1 MVEDCH
7 PKRFSW
13 YVLSLNYRS
22 KFIHNFFQGSDVVD
36 WLFNHVQGFGDRREA
51 KKYASQLLKQGLIK
65 HTISKGSFT
74 DNCYYTFGEG
84 VSLISGVNG
93 LKIDDDQCSE
103 RDTNLLLGQQGSPW
117 HQHQVSQRAFNRL
130 QMPFWEGETV
140 NYGVFGAQTEPE
152 NRMPR
157 PPSET
162 SSSGADQR
170 SQLSGPFPKSYQ
182 PMKSFARNA
191 HNGVNGTDEVHSNGH
206 NGEGI
211 GIGQYYL
218 SPSHFSVESPVV

>member
-1 MVEDCH
+1 M
-7 PKRFSW
+7 
-13 YVLSLNYRS
+13 
-22 KFIHNFFQGSDVVD
+22 
-36 WLFNHVQGFGDRREA
+36 QGFGDRREA

-84 VSLISGVNG
+84 IVMVAGVNG
-93 LKIDDDQCSE
+93 LRLEDDQCSE

-117 HQHQVSQRAFNRL
+117 RNQQVSHAYNRL
-130 QMPFWEGETV
+130 QIPFWEGETV
-140 NYGVFGAQTEPE
+140 NYGIFGAKPEQE

-182 PMKSFARNA
+182 PMTTFA
-191 HNGVNGTDEVHSNGH
+191 HNGHNDAVSRCANGAEQEAHQNGCNELTH
-206 NGEGI
+206 CADQSGTGH
-211 GIGQYYL
+211 YYL
-218 SPSHFSVESPVV
+218 NPSGHFSVESPVV